1 MLQAFADALT
11 VHLQRATVLTAGGKE
26 HVTNLQISPSIIVIH
41 IIEMSRFL
49 SYHPLVDSDST
60 GRTYTGAHGM
70 NMGSQVRSE
79 PYSNHSD
86 LSDLL
91 FLWKAVRRH
100 LPNILLFVFSSI
112 IITWLV
118 VSKVNPVYR
127 ATALISIDR
136 ESAPLASESARSTA
150 AAVMKE
156 YRSTQVE
163 ILRSR
168 SLIED
173 VVKTLD
179 LSSPYVIDSH
189 RSSWQQLLGY
199 LSDKYL
205 GNTEATVY
213 GGQYSGD
220 DEVLEDVIKSVANA
234 LQVAT
239 IANTN
244 LISVGFTSQEANLA
258 ARVANEFV
266 EEYLSVLNEFRQEAA
281 NNAIDQFEENLIVLQ
296 NEIAKSEQV
305 LQDYRERNDLLESGS
320 SIGLTENTLKE
331 LNLQLAQIKGELAVH
346 QTSYEQISL
355 LGNAGSRQYESIP
368 LVQKDPIASQLIVEM
383 EQIQKEIQQ
392 IDDRYGPKHP
402 TMIDAKSR
410 LDATEESLD
419 RQIARI
425 EDAARKQFEI
435 TSSAEKLLQREIA
448 SGRANAQATSRKQF
462 RLRELEREVATNHRL
477 YDAVLEQL
485 RGLEQDVS
493 DTSARI
499 IQSATAPRN
508 PYSPN
513 KILFLGIALFLSATI
528 SIVLAFMADS
538 LDKSIRSP
546 KKLMEKLGVSTLGCI
561 PIEPL
566 LAKRKAFKPL
576 QEFEDSS
583 GYTESIR
590 SLSTSLITH
599 SHGSSA
605 GNSYFIASA
614 LPGEG
619 KSNTSLQLAHALSL
633 IDDTVLVDFDL
644 RKRSLSN
651 NISRRTKAGLCNVYY
666 QESSLHEAID
676 IGGTRSFDFIGAGE
690 GVDPKIAYKIAND
703 RQWVSHLF
711 KVLEQRYRFVIVDGA
726 PVQMVNDSLAI
737 APLASGVIFLVKAGS
752 TPLDLVEDC
761 IGRLRSTECNMLGVV
776 LNHYDPKESDYGY
789 GYGYGTHEIGN
800 MSTQTA

>member
-1 MLQAFADALT
+1 
-11 VHLQRATVLTAGGKE
+11 
-26 HVTNLQISPSIIVIH
+26 
-41 IIEMSRFL
+41 
-49 SYHPLVDSDST
+49 
-60 GRTYTGAHGM
+60 M
-70 NMGSQVRSE
+70 NMGSQIQSD
-79 PYSNHSD
+79 PDNNHSD
-86 LSDLL
+86 ISDLHN
-91 FLWKAVRRH
+91 LWNAVRRH
-100 LPNILLFVFSSI
+100 LPNILLFIFSSL

-118 VSKVNPVYR
+118 VSKIDPVFR
-127 ATALISIDR
+127 AKALISI
-136 ESAPLASESARSTA
+136 EGEEGARSNTSA
-150 AAVMKE
+150 AMQE

-168 SLIED
+168 SLIEN
-173 VVKTLD
+173 VAKTLD
-179 LSSPYVIDSH
+179 LTSH
-189 RSSWQQLLGY
+189 EAFISRRPGWQQLLNY
-199 LSDKYL
+199 WSDKYL
-205 GNTEATVY
+205 GNSETTVY
-213 GGQYSGD
+213 EEQYAVD
-220 DEVLEDVIKSVANA
+220 DEDVINSVANA
-234 LQVAT
+234 LQVST

-244 LISVGFTSQEANLA
+244 LISVGFTSQDANLT
-258 ARVANEFV
+258 ARVANAFV
-266 EEYLSVLNEFRQEAA
+266 EEYLSVVDEFRQEAA
-281 NNAIDQFEENLIVLQ
+281 SKTIDQFEDNLIVLQ
-296 NEIAKSEQV
+296 NEIAASEQR
-305 LQDYRERNDLLESGS
+305 LQDYRERNDLLDSGS
-320 SIGLTENTLKE
+320 STGLTERGLIE
-331 LNLQLAQIKGELAVH
+331 LNQQLVQIKGELAVH

-355 LGNAGSRQYESIP
+355 LGDVGSRQYESIP
-368 LVQKDPIASQLIVEM
+368 LVQKDPVASQLIVEM
-383 EQIQKEIQQ
+383 ERIKQEIQQ
-392 IDDRYGPKHP
+392 IAERYGPRHP

-651 NISRRTKAGLCNVYY
+651 NISRRTKAGLCNIYY